1 MTIAITGATGFVG
14 NRVVALAKAP
24 LRAVVRRSQPARP
37 GVAWIA
43 GDLADTPALIRLC
56 EGASAVIHIAGVV
69 SAPDRAGFDAG
80 NVAGTAAMLAAARDA
95 GVARFVHVSSLA
107 AREPQLSM
115 YGASKAKAEALVA
128 DSALDWVIVRP
139 PGVYGP
145 DDREMLDIYKLA
157 MRGLYVA
164 PPGRMSLIHV
174 DDLAQALLALAG
186 RGPSRQ
192 TLEID
197 DGAAGGIAHADFA
210 RAIGTGLGRGVR
222 VMPLPLSM
230 LHLAAR
236 LGVSAKLTRD
246 RANYIAHPDWVA
258 RGGNAALAELWV
270 PQVGLAAGVADTIAG
285 YRAKSWL

>member
-24 LRAVVRRSQPARP
+24 LRAVARRSQPARP

-186 RGPSRQ
+186 GGPSRQ

-210 RAIGTGLGRGVR
+210 RAIGTGLGRGVT

-246 RANYIAHPDWVA
+246 RANYIAHPEWVA